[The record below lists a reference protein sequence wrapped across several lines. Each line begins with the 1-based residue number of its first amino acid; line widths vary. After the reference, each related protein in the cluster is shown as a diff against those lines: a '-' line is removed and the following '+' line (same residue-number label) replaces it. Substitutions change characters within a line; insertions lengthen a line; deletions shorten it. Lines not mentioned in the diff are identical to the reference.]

1 MTDHAPGQQMQGPAQ
16 PQVVDLNAQVDVFG
30 RITALSYIIAHA
42 IGTADL
48 LGSHADFGGVPHAL
62 GRDG

>member
-1 MTDHAPGQQMQGPAQ
+1 MPAPAQ
-16 PQVVDLNAQVDVFG
+16 PQVVDLNAQVEGFG

>member
-1 MTDHAPGQQMQGPAQ
+1 MQGPAQ
-16 PQVVDLNAQVDVFG
+16 PQVVDLNAQVEGFG
-30 RITALSYIIAHA
+30 KITALSYINAHA

-48 LGSHADFGGVPHAL
+48 PASHADFGGVPHTP